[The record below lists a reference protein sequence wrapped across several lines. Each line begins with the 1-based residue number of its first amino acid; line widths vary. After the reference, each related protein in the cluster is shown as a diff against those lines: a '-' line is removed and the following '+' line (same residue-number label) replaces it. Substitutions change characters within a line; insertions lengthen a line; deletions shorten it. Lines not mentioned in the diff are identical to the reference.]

1 MNKTVLVFGET
12 IFKVLLIVECI
23 IIEIL
28 VGINVL
34 VLVSEHRHWHIFTI
48 NRNQSS
54 GTQARPQIL
63 SNRRNID
70 KLNDSTYHK
79 TNIHTNF
86 ITDTDVNINI
96 HIHNSYQYC

>member
-1 MNKTVLVFGET
+1 MNKIVLVFGET

-54 GTQARPQIL
+54 GTQARPQIP

-96 HIHNSYQYC
+96 YIHYSYQHC